1 MVTLQ
6 SYIVVGVVFAIISI
20 VTGVAVWFDQR
31 NER

>member
-6 SYIVVGVVFAIISI
+6 SYTVVGVMFAIIFI
-20 VTGVAVWFDQR
+20 VTGIAVWFDQR